1 MQSLKKCELPRKQA
15 SVTAGTVTCSVV
27 CARDFRAIIPCL
39 ACRECI
45 PSGALT
51 LDIALGGGFPKGR
64 IIEVGSPACNL
75 LVSLIMLSCLVGH
88 LIVCTYVLLL
98 FQCS

>member
-1 MQSLKKCELPRKQA
+1 MQNLKECNHLGNNYLQWLALSPAPLYCE
-15 SVTAGTVTCSVV
+15 
-27 CARDFRAIIPCL
+27 RDLRAIISCL

-64 IIEVGSPACNL
+64 IIEVGSPTCNPL
-75 LVSLIMLSCLVGH
+75 MSMIMLSCLVGH
-88 LIVCTYVLLL
+88 LIVCTRVLPLL
-98 FQCS
+98 QSS